1 MIKLLDIIL
10 STFITGKH
18 KIPMIR
24 SFKEINN
31 LLKSK
36 NSRKYEYLYH
46 NKKTIHKILY
56 DNEKIIKIL
65 PFDIE
70 NNISNLFYL
79 TLLIKDD
86 PCSTNYIYSFEYID
100 IVNNYRKNKNNV
112 LTCFILSMIILEL
125 IDNYKNSEDFYEDIH
140 ENKLNAIYEENKQIR
155 DNFINTNNNYY
166 DLNKNQITSN
176 NIEAIYSKI
185 VISIISKEK
194 LIDYEFSKNIFNQLG
209 FDNINIT
216 EKFFQNL
223 FAIFNNNNTFI
234 KKYAITNVNDLY
246 DEQKIGFYYIIFKS
260 IFKNSIYIYKIPF
273 LLKSRNTILK
283 IIKNEKDENS
293 KIHNKNIR
301 LQKVFIIKTLCD
313 SSYYFLKYLG
323 KKYEQLKEVFKFY
336 QFIFFESKKEEINNL
351 QLFIKDLK
359 TDIDYESYLEDFEN
373 AKHLNKRIP
382 IIKLLLQKDNENS
395 LNEIK
400 MNEII
405 QKWEII
411 EKYIND
417 KKVKKMIKNDKKL
430 LNKIFNDQNNKDI
443 LLKIFKEEIYEYF
456 IRETNRN
463 ITDESKGNNFYES
476 LSSEFD
482 FEVKEYH
489 STDDSSEKKTKNE
502 SEKEKEKEKQQE
514 KQQESQ
520 SLIKEVTDNSNYSE
534 NSKNKK
540 LSYKENYTVK
550 YDSEEQNEVNFYNEL
565 DYEFLSYD
573 KVIGVHENVAEFIT
587 ELRNGYFISG
597 GDKHLLIYNQN
608 YYQVMDI
615 ENKKVISN
623 ITEVK
628 TEIKTEKTKNEIQII
643 VCSKDSMHLI
653 ALNTEKDDYKIKKYI
668 LPFMPTYA
676 CLEIKKNS
684 HIILGE
690 QKVYHGSDLY
700 SKIISSKMNIIINGS
715 YKGVIKLNRNM
726 FALTSNKVLKHGENI
741 LNFYNS
747 NSQRVIKKIKGYSF
761 IASNKGLF
769 LMSKEEEKNKILL
782 CACKK
787 YDSTHKNGILLV
799 NSYIDEF
806 SIDIKNKIFYNTS
819 NFEVHCFC
827 PILKRKKTDY
837 IKIFTDEND
846 IEETDYFLVGGYDT
860 IKCQGKIKLYKII
873 RNEKVE
879 NTKIDFIQDINIGK
893 TKKFNGFQSPIN
905 CIAQSKRNFKIC
917 LSCLDGKIH
926 VLSTPNIDTF
936 LEYDEKTKYDFKIS
950 FMKKRRKEII
960 VGVE

>member
-100 IVNNYRKNKNNV
+100 IVNNYRKNKNNL

-293 KIHNKNIR
+293 KINNKNIR

-520 SLIKEVTDNSNYSE
+520 SLIKAITDNSNYSE

-540 LSYKENYTVK
+540 LSYK
-550 YDSEEQNEVNFYNEL
+550 
-565 DYEFLSYD
+565 
-573 KVIGVHENVAEFIT
+573 
-587 ELRNGYFISG
+587 
-597 GDKHLLIYNQN
+597 
-608 YYQVMDI
+608 
-615 ENKKVISN
+615 
-623 ITEVK
+623 
-628 TEIKTEKTKNEIQII
+628 
-643 VCSKDSMHLI
+643 
-653 ALNTEKDDYKIKKYI
+653 
-668 LPFMPTYA
+668 
-676 CLEIKKNS
+676 
-684 HIILGE
+684 
-690 QKVYHGSDLY
+690 
-700 SKIISSKMNIIINGS
+700 
-715 YKGVIKLNRNM
+715 
-726 FALTSNKVLKHGENI
+726 
-741 LNFYNS
+741 
-747 NSQRVIKKIKGYSF
+747 
-761 IASNKGLF
+761 
-769 LMSKEEEKNKILL
+769 
-782 CACKK
+782 
-787 YDSTHKNGILLV
+787 
-799 NSYIDEF
+799 
-806 SIDIKNKIFYNTS
+806 
-819 NFEVHCFC
+819 
-827 PILKRKKTDY
+827 
-837 IKIFTDEND
+837 
-846 IEETDYFLVGGYDT
+846 
-860 IKCQGKIKLYKII
+860 
-873 RNEKVE
+873 
-879 NTKIDFIQDINIGK
+879 
-893 TKKFNGFQSPIN
+893 
-905 CIAQSKRNFKIC
+905 
-917 LSCLDGKIH
+917 
-926 VLSTPNIDTF
+926 
-936 LEYDEKTKYDFKIS
+936 
-950 FMKKRRKEII
+950 
-960 VGVE
+960 